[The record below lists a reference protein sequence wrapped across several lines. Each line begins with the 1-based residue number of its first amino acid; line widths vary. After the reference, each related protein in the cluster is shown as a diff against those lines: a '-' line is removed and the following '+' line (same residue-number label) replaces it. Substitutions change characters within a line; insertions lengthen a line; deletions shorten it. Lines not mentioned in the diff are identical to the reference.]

1 MGYYS
6 DELYISPQ
14 QPEPEPKRLRKGMFS
29 KNVLALVIVT
39 VLGYT
44 AAALLIACTGGVVP
58 DSLTYSFFGFFGTEI
73 VSLVTIRCRKMK
85 GDGKNAAFGEP
96 AGGVGEDSGAEVLRG
111 AEEVGAEADPP
122 LPEG

>member
-29 KNVLALVIVT
+29 KIVLALVIVT

-44 AAALLIACTGGVVP
+44 AAVLVIAWAGGVVP
-58 DSLTYSFFGFFGTEI
+58 DSLTYSFYGFFGTEV
-73 VSLVTIRCRKMK
+73 VSLVTIKCKKLNGERT
-85 GDGKNAAFGEP
+85 DAAFGKSEGNIGETQ
-96 AGGVGEDSGAEVLRG
+96 GGEVLRG
-111 AEEVGAEADPP
+111 AEEDGAEVDSA
-122 LPEG
+122 LPY

>member
-6 DELYISPQ
+6 NELYISPQ

-29 KNVLALVIVT
+29 KIVLALVIVT

-73 VSLVTIRCRKMK
+73 VSLVTIKCKKLK
-85 GDGKNAAFGEP
+85 GERADAAFGKSEGNIGENQ
-96 AGGVGEDSGAEVLRG
+96 GGEVLRG
-111 AEEVGAEADPP
+111 AEEDGAEADSA
-122 LPEG
+122 LPY

>member
-29 KNVLALVIVT
+29 KIVLALVIVT

-44 AAALLIACTGGVVP
+44 AAVLVIAWAGGVVP
-58 DSLTYSFFGFFGTEI
+58 DSLTYSFYGFFGTEV
-73 VSLVTIRCRKMK
+73 VSLVTIKCKKLK
-85 GDGKNAAFGEP
+85 GERTDAAFGKSEGNIGENQ
-96 AGGVGEDSGAEVLRG
+96 GGEVLRG
-111 AEEVGAEADPP
+111 AEEDGAEVDSA
-122 LPEG
+122 LPY

>member
-1 MGYYS
+1 MGYY

-29 KNVLALVIVT
+29 KIVLALVIVT

-58 DSLTYSFFGFFGTEI
+58 DSLTYSFYGFFGTEI
-73 VSLVTIRCRKMK
+73 ISLVTIKVKKLK
-85 GDGKNAAFGEP
+85 GERADAAFGEP

>member
-1 MGYYS
+1 MGLDS
-6 DELYISPQ
+6 NVLHTASQ
-14 QPEPEPKRLRKGMFS
+14 SSGQEPRRLRKGVFT
-29 KNVLALVIVT
+29 KIVLALVIVT

-44 AAALLIACTGGVVP
+44 AAVLLIACTGGVVP

-111 AEEVGAEADPP
+111 AEEVGAEADSSV
-122 LPEG
+122 PEG

>member
-29 KNVLALVIVT
+29 KIVLALVIVT

-73 VSLVTIRCRKMK
+73 VSLVTIKVKKLK
-85 GDGKNAAFGEP
+85 GERADAAFGKSEGNIGENQ
-96 AGGVGEDSGAEVLRG
+96 GGEVLRG
-111 AEEVGAEADPP
+111 AEEDGAEADSA
-122 LPEG
+122 LPY

>member
-29 KNVLALVIVT
+29 KIVLALVIVT

-44 AAALLIACTGGVVP
+44 AAVLVIAWAGGVVP
-58 DSLTYSFFGFFGTEI
+58 DSLTYSFYGFFGTEV
-73 VSLVTIRCRKMK
+73 VSLVTIKCKKLK
-85 GDGKNAAFGEP
+85 GERTDAAFGKSEVNIGENQ
-96 AGGVGEDSGAEVLRG
+96 GGEVLRG
-111 AEEVGAEADPP
+111 AEEDGAEVDSA
-122 LPEG
+122 LPY